1 MPRLHTPSA
10 TASQLLD
17 LYLSLQGFAL
27 VGPDDL
33 QELGIE
39 LEQLKNLEM
48 RVPVHW
54 ALHLWQ
60 RALSRGARPEI
71 GLLVGQQRGLHTR
84 GPVAH
89 LAAHSATLGE
99 AIELFRRFI
108 PVMSEGENLRVESM
122 GDRVRIHFLFNAP
135 LLGNAIA
142 SEHSLS
148 SALCWARQL
157 THVRLLPQ
165 AVGFR
170 HAPMATPAI
179 YRQGFGVQP
188 RFAERFDYLDLLE
201 ADLQLPVQGANAYL
215 KALMQQRVS
224 AMQAQLPAQHS
235 TRLQVLQLIEQSLL
249 SGELSALSVA
259 RRLGISRQTL
269 HRHLREEDCCF
280 SELLSQVRREHAV
293 QRLQQPSCRV
303 ETLSRELGFSEPSA
317 FYKAFKGWFG
327 LSPKLYQQHGGAL
340 GAELQHI
347 RVDPPLG
354 DAHNRHAP

>member
-1 MPRLHTPSA
+1 MPLVHTPSA

-33 QELGIE
+33 QGLGVE
-39 LEQLKNLEM
+39 PEQLKNVDM

-60 RALSRGARPEI
+60 RAASRGARPEI
-71 GLLVGQQRGLHTR
+71 GLLVGQQRHLHTR
-84 GPVAH
+84 GPVAQ
-89 LAAHSATLGE
+89 LAAQSATLGE
-99 AIELFRRFI
+99 SIELFLRYI
-108 PVMSEGENLRVESM
+108 PVMSECENLRVEPL
-122 GDRVRIHFLFNAP
+122 GGRVRIHFLFNAP
-135 LLGNAIA
+135 LLGHAVA
-142 SEHSLS
+142 CEHSIS

-157 THVRLLPQ
+157 TSVRLVPQ

-170 HAPMATPAI
+170 HAALAAPAI
-179 YRQGFGVQP
+179 YRQVFGVQP
-188 RFAERFDYLDLLE
+188 RFVEAFDYLDLLE
-201 ADLQLPVQGANAYL
+201 TDLLLPIPGANAYL
-215 KALMQQRVS
+215 KGLMQQRVS

-249 SGELSALSVA
+249 GGDLSAQSVA

-280 SELLSQVRREHAV
+280 SELLAQVRRQHAL
-293 QRLQQPSCRV
+293 QRLQQPGCRV
-303 ETLSRELGFSEPSA
+303 EALSRELGFAEPSA

-327 LSPKLYQQHGGAL
+327 QSPKAYQQHTDT
-340 GAELQHI
+340 EPTN
-347 RVDPPLG
+347 V
-354 DAHNRHAP
+354 

>member
-1 MPRLHTPSA
+1 MLPVHTPSA

-33 QELGIE
+33 QALGVE

-48 RVPVHW
+48 RVPVRW
-54 ALHLWQ
+54 ALQLWQ
-60 RALSRGARPEI
+60 RAASRGACAEI

-89 LAAHSATLGE
+89 LAAQSATLGE
-99 AIELFRRFI
+99 AIELFRRYI
-108 PVMSEGENLRVESM
+108 PVMSEGENLRVESS
-122 GDRVRIHFLFNAP
+122 GGRVRIHFLFNAP
-135 LLGNAIA
+135 LLGHAIVC
-142 SEHSLS
+142 EHSIS

-157 THVRLLPQ
+157 TGVRLMPQ

-170 HAPMATPAI
+170 HAPLAAPAI
-179 YRQGFGVQP
+179 YRQVFGVPP
-188 RFAERFDYLDLLE
+188 RFAEGFDYLDLLE
-201 ADLQLPVQGANAYL
+201 SDLLLPVPGANAYL
-215 KALMQQRVS
+215 KGLMQQRVS

-249 SGELSALSVA
+249 SGELSAEGVA
-259 RRLGISRQTL
+259 RHLGISRQTL

-280 SELLSQVRREHAV
+280 SELLTQVRRQRAL
-293 QRLQQPSCRV
+293 QRLQQPDCRI
-303 ETLSRELGFSEPSA
+303 EALSRELGFSEPSA

-327 LSPKLYQQHGGAL
+327 LSPKAYQQHAGSEPTDLTKPGRPGIL
-340 GAELQHI
+340 
-347 RVDPPLG
+347 
-354 DAHNRHAP
+354 AHP

>member
-1 MPRLHTPSA
+1 MLPVHTPSA

-33 QELGIE
+33 QALGVE

-48 RVPVHW
+48 RVPVRW
-54 ALHLWQ
+54 ALQLWQ
-60 RALSRGARPEI
+60 RAASRGACAEI

-89 LAAHSATLGE
+89 LAAQSATLGE
-99 AIELFRRFI
+99 AIELFRRYI
-108 PVMSEGENLRVESM
+108 PVMSEGENLRVESS
-122 GDRVRIHFLFNAP
+122 GGRVRINFLFNAP
-135 LLGNAIA
+135 LLGHAVV
-142 SEHSLS
+142 SEHSIS

-157 THVRLLPQ
+157 TGVRLMPQ

-170 HAPMATPAI
+170 HTALAAPAI
-179 YRQGFGVQP
+179 YRQVFGVPP
-188 RFAERFDYLDLLE
+188 RFAEGFDYLDLLE
-201 ADLQLPVQGANAYL
+201 SDLLLPVPGANAYL
-215 KALMQQRVS
+215 KGLMQQRVS

-249 SGELSALSVA
+249 SGELSAEGVA
-259 RRLGISRQTL
+259 RHLGISRQTL

-280 SELLSQVRREHAV
+280 SELLTQVRRQHAL
-293 QRLQQPSCRV
+293 QRLQQPDCRI
-303 ETLSRELGFSEPSA
+303 EALSRELGFSEPSA

-327 LSPKLYQQHGGAL
+327 LSPKAYQQHADSVPTDLTKPGRPGIL
-340 GAELQHI
+340 
-347 RVDPPLG
+347 
-354 DAHNRHAP
+354 AHP